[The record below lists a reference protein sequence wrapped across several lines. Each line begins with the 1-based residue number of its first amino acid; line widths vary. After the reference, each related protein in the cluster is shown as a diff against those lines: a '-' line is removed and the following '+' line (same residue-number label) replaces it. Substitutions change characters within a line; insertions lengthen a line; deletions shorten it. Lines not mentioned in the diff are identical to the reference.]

1 MATQASV
8 FAWETPWTEEPG
20 ELRFAGPQSQNTEH
34 TCTIVARFS
43 DGNCLYLVK
52 PRTCSE

>member
-8 FAWETPWTEEPG
+8 VAWETPWTEEPG
-20 ELRFAGPQSQNTEH
+20 EIRFAGPQSQNTEH

-52 PRTCSE
+52 PRTWSE